1 MLHVLEDALSYG
13 QKLQQ
18 DRLLGQASIFDLGD
32 SPAASARHH
41 ATIPD
46 GEFEKSE
53 LLRLEKESLGL
64 YVSEHPLSAIRD
76 QLRRRTDSSL
86 AELERRREGE
96 TVLAGG
102 IVSGMR
108 TTTTKKGE
116 PMAFVQL
123 EDLTGSVEVVVFN
136 STYAAARGLLVE
148 DAVLVVKGRVDHK
161 QQGETK
167 LIALEVAA
175 FEAVPERREVRLK
188 VDARSAPAGVIRE
201 LAGVVRDFPGEA
213 PVYVDCVTSA
223 GPKSYAFGPQFKV
236 QPAPDF
242 YAEVKALL
250 GESALA

>member
-1 MLHVLEDALSYG
+1 
-13 QKLQQ
+13 
-18 DRLLGQASIFDLGD
+18 
-32 SPAASARHH
+32 
-41 ATIPD
+41 
-46 GEFEKSE
+46 
-53 LLRLEKESLGL
+53 
-64 YVSEHPLSAIRD
+64 
-76 QLRRRTDSSL
+76 

-102 IVSGMR
+102 IVAGMR

-167 LIALEVAA
+167 LVALEVAA
-175 FEAVPERREVRLK
+175 LDEGPCTAQGRLELAKVVAGEWAGFEAVPERREVRLK

-201 LAGVVRDFPGEA
+201 LAGVVRDFP
-213 PVYVDCVTSA
+213 
-223 GPKSYAFGPQFKV
+223 
-236 QPAPDF
+236 
-242 YAEVKALL
+242 
-250 GESALA
+250 